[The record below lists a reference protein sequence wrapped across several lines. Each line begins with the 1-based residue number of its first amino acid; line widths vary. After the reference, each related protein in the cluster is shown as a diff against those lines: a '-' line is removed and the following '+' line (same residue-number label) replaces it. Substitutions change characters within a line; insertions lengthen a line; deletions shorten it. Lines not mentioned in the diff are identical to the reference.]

1 VLTRAKIFFLSGVR
15 NKKKKMLGDLVKKPQ
30 QAEHDNFW
38 TLRRVVFLM
47 ILMGSFATMCFRMA
61 KENPTISTTFASINS
76 VLAPSVYLSFAY
88 KFNISCWI
96 YYDYKGSKF
105 ELSGLD
111 R

>member
-1 VLTRAKIFFLSGVR
+1 
-15 NKKKKMLGDLVKKPQ
+15 MLGDLVRKPQ
-30 QAEHDNFW
+30 QAEHNYVW
-38 TLRRVVFLM
+38 YLRIFVISVFLM
-47 ILMGSFATMCFRMA
+47 ILVGSFVTMCVRMA
-61 KENPTISTTFASINS
+61 KENPTISTTFASVNS
-76 VLAPSVYLSFAY
+76 VLAPSVYLSFTY